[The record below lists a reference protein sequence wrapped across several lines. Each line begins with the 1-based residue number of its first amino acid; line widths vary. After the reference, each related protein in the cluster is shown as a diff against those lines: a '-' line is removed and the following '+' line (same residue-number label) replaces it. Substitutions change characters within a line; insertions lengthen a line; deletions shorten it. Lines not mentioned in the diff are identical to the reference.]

1 MGAGGPLFCD
11 ITWHPAGDPGSDKE
25 TSCVTIADAMLNYIG
40 LETMLHMTCCNMSTA
55 EIKKHLERIKSKVRV
70 FFSRDTMRHF
80 PVLNCDVKR

>member
-55 EIKKHLERIKSKVRV
+55 EIKMHLERIKSKVRY
-70 FFSRDTMRHF
+70 FFSRHDETF
-80 PVLNCDVKR
+80 PSYEL